1 MMNNIIRYSLIQFT
15 PDRKRNETINI
26 GLVVFM
32 PDSAVVHVCESI
44 RKIRAVDGITSGNDL
59 KNIESMLLKIFN
71 KSAAMRQDLDSRF
84 EFLKLLLPDSYQLSP
99 LGYFSAESRD
109 EVTLRVSKLMEDL
122 VIPPRPVITRER
134 GTRIIT
140 NLRNIF
146 KQHDLFSE
154 SVDDILN
161 HRVVEKFPI
170 SDRSSLRA
178 DFALKNGVYHITET
192 IDLGARDA
200 SMKFKEAGLKSFVMA
215 KAKLEL
221 GTDTKCYAVYSA
233 SAADE
238 KDKSEAIDL
247 LSEGSDFIFNLRS
260 QKDKVAYI
268 EKMEAA
274 AGVQKLH

>member
-1 MMNNIIRYSLIQFT
+1 MNIIKYSLIQFT

-26 GLVVFM
+26 GLVAFM
-32 PDSAVVHVCESI
+32 PDAIVVNLCESI
-44 RKIRAVDGITSGNDL
+44 RKIRAVDGAISGNDL
-59 KNIESMLLKIFN
+59 KNIEAMLHKIF
-71 KSAAMRQDLDSRF
+71 SRSVPDSLEIESKF
-84 EFLKLLLPDSYQLSP
+84 EFLKLILPDSYQLSP
-99 LGYFSAESRD
+99 LGCFSAATRD
-109 EVTLRVSKLMEDL
+109 EANLKLSLLMNEL

-134 GTRIIT
+134 GARIIT
-140 NLRNIF
+140 NLRTIF
-146 KQHDLFSE
+146 RQHDLFSD
-154 SVDDILN
+154 SVGDIFN
-161 HRVVEKFPI
+161 HRIVEKFPI
-170 SDRSSLRA
+170 SEKSSLRA

-221 GTDTKCYAVYSA
+221 GKETKCYAVYSA

-260 QKDKVAYI
+260 QNQKVDYI
-268 EKMEAA
+268 QRMEEA
-274 AGVQKLH
+274 AGVQRLH

>member
-1 MMNNIIRYSLIQFT
+1 MNIIKYSLIQFT

-26 GLVVFM
+26 GLVAFM
-32 PDSAVVHVCESI
+32 PDAIVVNLCESI
-44 RKIRAVDGITSGNDL
+44 RKIRAVDGAISGNDL
-59 KNIESMLLKIFN
+59 KNIESMLHKIF
-71 KSAAMRQDLDSRF
+71 SRSVPVSLEIESKF

-99 LGYFSAESRD
+99 LGCFSAATRD
-109 EVTLRVSKLMEDL
+109 EANLKVSLLMNEL

-134 GTRIIT
+134 GARIIT
-140 NLRNIF
+140 NLRSIF
-146 KQHDLFSE
+146 RQHNLFSD
-154 SVDDILN
+154 SVDDIFN
-161 HRVVEKFPI
+161 HRIVEKFPI
-170 SDRSSLRA
+170 SEKSSLRA

-200 SMKFKEAGLKSFVMA
+200 SVKFKEAGLKSFVMA

-221 GTDTKCYAVYSA
+221 GKETKCYAVYSA

-260 QKDKVAYI
+260 QKDKVDYI
-268 EKMEAA
+268 QRMEEA
-274 AGVQKLH
+274 AGVQRLH

>member
-1 MMNNIIRYSLIQFT
+1 MTNIIRYCLIQFT
-15 PDRKRNETINI
+15 PDPKRNETINI
-26 GLVVFM
+26 GLAVFM
-32 PDSAVVHVCESI
+32 PDSTTVNMSESI
-44 RKIRAVDGITSGNDL
+44 RKIRAVDGVLSTNDL
-59 KNIESMLLKIFN
+59 KNVESMLAKIFN
-71 KSAAMRQDLDSRF
+71 RSAAMHEDFESRF
-84 EFLKLLLPDSYQLSP
+84 ELLKMILPDSYQLST
-99 LGYFSAESRD
+99 LGYFSAENKD
-109 EVTLRVSKLMEDL
+109 EANLKISKLMEEL
-122 VIPPRPVITRER
+122 VIPPKPVITRER
-134 GTRIIT
+134 GARIIT

-154 SVDDILN
+154 TVDDIFN
-161 HRVVEKFPI
+161 HRIVERFPI
-170 SDRSSLRA
+170 SERSSLRA

-221 GTDTKCYAVYSA
+221 GVDTKCYAVYSA

-260 QKDKVAYI
+260 QKDKMEYI
-268 EKMEAA
+268 QKMESA
-274 AGVQKLH
+274 AGVQRLH

>member
-1 MMNNIIRYSLIQFT
+1 MNIIKYSLIQFT

-26 GLVVFM
+26 GLVAFM
-32 PDSAVVHVCESI
+32 PDAIVVNLCESI
-44 RKIRAVDGITSGNDL
+44 RKIRAVDGAISGNDL
-59 KNIESMLLKIFN
+59 KNIEAMLHKIF
-71 KSAAMRQDLDSRF
+71 SRSVPDSLEIESKF
-84 EFLKLLLPDSYQLSP
+84 EFLKLILPDSYQLSP
-99 LGYFSAESRD
+99 LGCFSAATRD
-109 EVTLRVSKLMEDL
+109 EANLKLSLLMNEL

-134 GTRIIT
+134 GARIIT
-140 NLRNIF
+140 NLRTIF
-146 KQHDLFSE
+146 RQHDLFSD
-154 SVDDILN
+154 SVGDIFN
-161 HRVVEKFPI
+161 HRIVERFPI
-170 SDRSSLRA
+170 SEKSSLRA

-221 GTDTKCYAVYSA
+221 GKEAKCYAVYSA

-260 QKDKVAYI
+260 QSQKVDYI
-268 EKMEAA
+268 QRMEEA
-274 AGVQKLH
+274 AGVQRLH

>member
-1 MMNNIIRYSLIQFT
+1 MNIIKYSLIQFT

-32 PDSAVVHVCESI
+32 PDAIVVNLCESI
-44 RKIRAVDGITSGNDL
+44 RKIRAVDGAISGNDL
-59 KNIESMLLKIFN
+59 KNIESMLHKIF
-71 KSAAMRQDLDSRF
+71 SRSVPVSLEIESKF

-99 LGYFSAESRD
+99 LGCFSAATRD
-109 EVTLRVSKLMEDL
+109 EANLKVSLLMNEL

-134 GTRIIT
+134 GARIIT
-140 NLRNIF
+140 NLRTIF
-146 KQHDLFSE
+146 RQHDLFSE
-154 SVDDILN
+154 SVDDIFN
-161 HRVVEKFPI
+161 HRIVEKFPI
-170 SDRSSLRA
+170 SEKSSLRA

-200 SMKFKEAGLKSFVMA
+200 SVKFKEAGLKSFVMA

-221 GTDTKCYAVYSA
+221 GKETKCYAVYSA

-260 QKDKVAYI
+260 QKDKVDYI
-268 EKMEAA
+268 QRMEEA
-274 AGVQKLH
+274 AGVQRLH

>member
-1 MMNNIIRYSLIQFT
+1 MNIIKYSLIQFT

-26 GLVVFM
+26 GLVAFM
-32 PDSAVVHVCESI
+32 PDAIVVNLCESI
-44 RKIRAVDGITSGNDL
+44 RKIRAVDGAISGNDL
-59 KNIESMLLKIFN
+59 KNIESMLHKIF
-71 KSAAMRQDLDSRF
+71 SRSVPVSLEIESKF

-99 LGYFSAESRD
+99 LGFFSAATRD
-109 EVTLRVSKLMEDL
+109 EANLKVSLLMNEL

-134 GTRIIT
+134 GARIIT
-140 NLRNIF
+140 NLRSIF
-146 KQHDLFSE
+146 RQHDLFSD
-154 SVDDILN
+154 SVDDIFN
-161 HRVVEKFPI
+161 HRIVEKFPI
-170 SDRSSLRA
+170 SEKSSLRA

-200 SMKFKEAGLKSFVMA
+200 SVKFKEAGLKSFVMA

-221 GTDTKCYAVYSA
+221 GKETKCYAVYSA

-260 QKDKVAYI
+260 QKDKVDYI
-268 EKMEAA
+268 QRMEEA
-274 AGVQKLH
+274 AGVQRLH